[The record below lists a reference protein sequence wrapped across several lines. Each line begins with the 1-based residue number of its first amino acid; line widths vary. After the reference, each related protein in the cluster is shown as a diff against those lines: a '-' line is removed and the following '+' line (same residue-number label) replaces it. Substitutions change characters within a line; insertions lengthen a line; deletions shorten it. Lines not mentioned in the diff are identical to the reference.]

1 MNKRTLCIWIISELS
16 YPFEAVFSGV
26 VQSVVRS
33 FWLFVFINL
42 ASSSFLVHNE
52 NNDTDDDWIRLKKL
66 RKTPMGMQIPKT
78 MPTTLSLEV
87 DDPTDPS
94 STTNCDSA
102 TDIPAISPLLIT
114 SLRAWSWSAA
124 SADPGSADGAA
135 LPSKSTEPS
144 LIELHVIAF
153 VLPLTAAAK
162 TLKNLKKFKL
172 KVLMTIMSLILK
184 VNLNFLAHFHPK
196 NL

>member
-1 MNKRTLCIWIISELS
+1 
-16 YPFEAVFSGV
+16 
-26 VQSVVRS
+26 
-33 FWLFVFINL
+33 
-42 ASSSFLVHNE
+42 
-52 NNDTDDDWIRLKKL
+52 
-66 RKTPMGMQIPKT
+66 MGMQIPKT
-78 MPTTLSLEV
+78 IPTTLSLEV

-153 VLPLTAAAK
+153 VLPLTAPAK

-172 KVLMTIMSLILK
+172 KVLMIIMSLILK
-184 VNLNFLAHFHPK
+184 VNLNLLPHFHPK
-196 NL
+196 NLYPSTQLVQKFGVPEHVRHGDSHLTHSAPPALATAFYFLVYPAAHVRHPVSDKQVLH